1 MLSVNTTNI
10 ALRTMIVITVMSMM
24 MVTKVMTKFILMV
37 MTTTNCDYGGK
48 RDVEF
53 GNGIMEKEKRR

>member
-1 MLSVNTTNI
+1 
-10 ALRTMIVITVMSMM
+10 MIVITVMSMM